1 VLVSLEGEGQ
11 LIRLPRPVPALA
23 IAMAIT
29 LVAQAAVIFGE
40 QARQERPSSL
50 PPAFDEPLAFPRSP
64 GDPPTAKPRRVF
76 FELRLAEVMPV
87 RGLAFEAQLKN
98 SQQKVYV
105 HYTAVATHTDVL
117 DARVVET
124 TGRNEIALTL
134 TPEAGAA
141 LTSATTR
148 HTGRPVAII
157 LDGEVVSVLT
167 IRSPLGA
174 EVVFSGDFTREE
186 AARIAAGL
194 QRW

>member
-1 VLVSLEGEGQ
+1 M
-11 LIRLPRPVPALA
+11 IRLPRPVSALA
-23 IAMAIT
+23 IAVAIA
-29 LVAQAAVIFGE
+29 LVAHAAVTFGE
-40 QARQERPSSL
+40 QAEQGRPPSL
-50 PPAFDEPLAFPRSP
+50 PPAFNEPLAFPRSP
-64 GDPPTAKPRRVF
+64 TDPPTAMPRRVF
-76 FELRLAEVMPV
+76 LELRLAEVTPV

-105 HYTAVATHTDVL
+105 HYTAVATHTDVRK
-117 DARVVET
+117 ARVLDT
-124 TGRNEIALTL
+124 SGRTEIALTL

-148 HTGRPVAII
+148 HTGRPLAVI

-167 IRSPLGA
+167 IRNPLGA

-186 AARIAAGL
+186 AAKIAAGL

>member
-1 VLVSLEGEGQ
+1 LA
-11 LIRLPRPVPALA
+11 IALA
-23 IAMAIT
+23 IV
-29 LVAQAAVIFGE
+29 LVARAVVTSGAQADRG
-40 QARQERPSSL
+40 RPPSPL
-50 PPAFDEPLAFPRSP
+50 PAFDEPLTFPRAP
-64 GDPPTAKPRRVF
+64 ADPPTEKPRRVF
-76 FELRLAEVMPV
+76 LELRLAEVMPV

-105 HYTAVATHTDVL
+105 HYNAVATHADVL
-117 DARVVET
+117 RARVLDT
-124 TGRNEIALTL
+124 AGRSEIALTL

-141 LTSATTR
+141 LTTATTR
-148 HTGRPVAII
+148 HTGRPLAVI
-157 LDGEVVSVLT
+157 LEGEVVGVLT

>member
-1 VLVSLEGEGQ
+1 VSLGGGQ
-11 LIRLPRPVPALA
+11 LIRLPRPFSALIIAVSIALA
-23 IAMAIT
+23 AD
-29 LVAQAAVIFGE
+29 AAVTFGG
-40 QARQERPSSL
+40 QAGQERPPNL
-50 PPAFDEPLAFPRSP
+50 PPAFDEPLTFPR
-64 GDPPTAKPRRVF
+64 PPADAPSEKPRRVF
-76 FELRLAEVMPV
+76 LELRLAEAMPV

-117 DARVVET
+117 NARVLDS
-124 TGRNEIALTL
+124 TGRYEIALTL

-141 LTSATTR
+141 LTLATTR
-148 HTGRPVAII
+148 HTDRPLAII

-174 EVVFSGDFTREE
+174 EVVFSGGFTREE

>member
-1 VLVSLEGEGQ
+1 MLVSLRGGQ
-11 LIRLPRPVPALA
+11 LIRLPQPVSALTIVIAVALA
-23 IAMAIT
+23 AH
-29 LVAQAAVIFGE
+29 AAVTFGG
-40 QARQERPSSL
+40 QAGQERPPNL
-50 PPAFDEPLAFPRSP
+50 PPAFDEPLTFPR
-64 GDPPTAKPRRVF
+64 PPADAPTEKPRRVF
-76 FELRLAEVMPV
+76 LELRLAEVMPV

-117 DARVVET
+117 NARVVDT
-124 TGRNEIALTL
+124 TGRYEIALTF
-134 TPEAGAA
+134 TPQAGTA

-148 HTGRPVAII
+148 HAGRPLAII

-174 EVVFSGDFTREE
+174 EVVFSGDFSREE

-194 QRW
+194 RRW

>member
-1 VLVSLEGEGQ
+1 

-23 IAMAIT
+23 VAIAIT
-29 LVAQAAVIFGE
+29 LVAHAAVIFGE
-40 QARQERPSSL
+40 QARQERPPSL
-50 PPAFDEPLAFPRSP
+50 PPAFDEPLAFPPRP
-64 GDPPTAKPRRVF
+64 ADPPTEKPRRVF

-117 DARVVET
+117 DARVVDT

-174 EVVFSGDFTREE
+174 EVVFSGGFTREE